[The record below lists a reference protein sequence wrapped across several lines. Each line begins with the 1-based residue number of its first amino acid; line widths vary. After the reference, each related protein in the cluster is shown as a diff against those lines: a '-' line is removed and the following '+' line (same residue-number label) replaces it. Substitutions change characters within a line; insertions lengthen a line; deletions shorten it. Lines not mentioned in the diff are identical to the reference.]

1 MSAERPIALSLDHVG
16 VSYLLKRGAVR
27 HKRFWAIEDVSFDLY
42 QGESLGVVG
51 KNGAGKSTLLRMLA
65 GIMTPDR
72 GTLVNH
78 GYSCSLLT
86 LSLGFLPY
94 LTGRENAIMSGMFHG
109 LTKREVEA
117 KMDAI
122 VEFAELDEFME
133 QPLSTY
139 SAGMRA
145 RLGFSVAFQVNPDIL
160 LVDELIGVGDQ
171 EFQDKS
177 MRVMKERIRSQE
189 STVVFVSHTAA
200 LIKELC
206 DRCIWIEDRV
216 LQAIGPTAEVLD
228 QYIQYHHGA
237 GKRSEPAK
245 GAAPRG

>member
-1 MSAERPIALSLDHVG
+1 MSDNRPVALSLDHVG

-27 HKRFWAIEDVSFDLY
+27 HRRFWAIEDISFDLHK
-42 QGESLGVVG
+42 GESLGVVG
-51 KNGAGKSTLLRMLA
+51 KNGAGKSTLLRLLA

-72 GTLVNH
+72 GKLVNH
-78 GYSCSLLT
+78 GYTCSLLT

-109 LTKREVEA
+109 LTRREVEA
-117 KMDAI
+117 RMAAI

-177 MRVMKERIRSQE
+177 MQVMKDRIRSQD
-189 STVVFVSHTAA
+189 STVVFVSHNGN
-200 LIKELC
+200 LIRELC

-216 LQAIGPTAEVLD
+216 VQAIGPTAQVLG
-228 QYIQYHHGA
+228 QYGNFHA
-237 GKRSEPAK
+237 AKKAEPVK